1 MNTQLTDFELTAAG
15 REKVAAFEAGRAAWR
30 ALDTERDTLEFPTNP
45 YGDEYQNPAAQ
56 AFRSGFDVAA
66 RKDGYT
72 YSRVDGEYH
81 EGGEFET
88 DELPE
93 AGDVRELA

>member
-1 MNTQLTDFELTAAG
+1 MNINFTSFELTATG
-15 REKVAAFEAGRAAWR
+15 RGKVAAFEAGRAAWR
-30 ALDTERDTLEFPTNP
+30 ALNTERDTLKFPENP
-45 YGDEYQNPAAQ
+45 YGDEYENPVAQ

-72 YSRVDGEYH
+72 YSRVYGEYH

-88 DELPE
+88 DEFPE
-93 AGDVRELA
+93 TGDVREFN